1 MVVLEAYIHH
11 FMLTYFFIR
20 INFFCSFGI
29 PKFYPIMI
37 TLKNT
42 ILLTVTVCCTQSFV
56 FGQSEQQQQHLIDSV
71 LTAAQQKK
79 SFNGNVLVADKGKVI
94 FRKSY
99 GIAEESTGRK
109 LNPETVFELAS
120 VSKQFT
126 AMGIVQLQKH
136 GKLQYDDPIA
146 KYIPELAFYKG
157 ITIRNLLQHTGGLPD
172 YMELF
177 EEKWDK
183 TKFATNDDVIKIFAQ
198 YKPDTLFAPGVK
210 YEYSNT
216 GYALLGAIIERVSKK
231 TFGAYLKETIFK
243 PLKMEHTFVYRSR
256 YQPQKVENY
265 ALGYVQDSVGNKTL
279 TNTFG
284 KEFYT
289 YYLDGIVGDGMV
301 NSTLDD
307 LLKWDR
313 ALYTDKLINAAERK
327 LIFTSGTTTDGKETG
342 YGFGWKVSNNKEYG
356 TIASHSGGWA
366 GYVTYIER
374 HVDHDKTIILLQN
387 NSTQFTQ
394 IPAKNIR
401 KILYNEPLPV
411 AEVMKKA
418 MPTME
423 ELKQYEGVYINPE
436 APIKLTI
443 AVHEGA
449 LTAQATGQG
458 AFPMDAYENHTFRFD
473 DAQIKMIFDPA
484 AHTMRYIQGK
494 VDVVFTKE

>member
-1 MVVLEAYIHH
+1 
-11 FMLTYFFIR
+11 
-20 INFFCSFGI
+20 
-29 PKFYPIMI
+29 MI
-37 TLKNT
+37 TMKQT
-42 ILLTVTVCCTQSFV
+42 ILFAAAVLSTQTFV
-56 FGQSEQQQQHLIDSV
+56 FGQSQQQQQHLLDSV
-71 LTAAQQKK
+71 LTAAHQKN
-79 SFNGNVLVADKGKVI
+79 SFNGNVLVADKGKVL

-109 LNPETVFELAS
+109 LNPESVFELAS

-126 AMGIVQLQKH
+126 AMGIVQLHKQ
-136 GKLQYDDPIA
+136 GKLQYDDPVA

-157 ITIRNLLQHTGGLPD
+157 ITVRNLLNHTGGLPD
-172 YMELF
+172 YMDLF
-177 EEKWDK
+177 EDKWDK
-183 TKFATNDDVIKIFAQ
+183 TKFAINEDVIKIFAQ
-198 YKPDTLFAPGVK
+198 YKPDTLFSPGAK

-256 YQPQKVENY
+256 YQPQKVDNY
-265 ALGYVQDSVGNKTL
+265 ALGYVQDSLGNKVL
-279 TNTFG
+279 TNAFG
-284 KEFYT
+284 KDFYT

-313 ALYTDKLINAAERK
+313 ALYTDKLINAEDRK
-327 LIFTSGTTTDGKETG
+327 EIFTAATTADGKETG
-342 YGFGWKVSNNKEYG
+342 YGFGWQVSKSKPYG
-356 TIASHSGGWA
+356 AIASHSGGWA

-374 HVDHDKTIILLQN
+374 HMDNDKTIIILQN

-394 IPAKNIR
+394 IPAKDIR
-401 KILYNEPLPV
+401 KVLYNEPFPMV
-411 AEVMKKA
+411 EVMNKA
-418 MPTME
+418 TPTAA
-423 ELKQYEGVYINPE
+423 ELKQYEGVYSNPE
-436 APIKLTI
+436 APVKLTI
-443 AVHEGA
+443 AVSGGA

-484 AHTMRYIQGK
+484 AHTMRYIQGR